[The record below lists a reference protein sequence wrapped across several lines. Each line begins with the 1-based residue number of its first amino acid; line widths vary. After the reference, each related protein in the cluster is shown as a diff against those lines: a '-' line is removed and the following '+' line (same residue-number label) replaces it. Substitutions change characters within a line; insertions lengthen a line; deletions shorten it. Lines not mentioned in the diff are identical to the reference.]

1 MEDKLKEQIGNGCLA
16 DRGMGEV
23 RSGEMWRLKKWV
35 KRRDRRRTGRGVK
48 SSSHPLKKKNAITC
62 TVMLLDGT
70 DYTTEVHKRDEGNVL
85 LEKCFF
91 HLDIIEKDYFGL
103 QYTDHNN
110 VSHWLDPTKGI
121 KKQLGP
127 LTRSDSGYQFFL
139 QLKQDIFTE
148 KLPCEDDTLL
158 ELAAYALQS
167 ELGDYDEEIHTP
179 GYISEFRFVRHQTE
193 EMELAFVEKF
203 KECSGMTP
211 AQAELNYLQKAKWLE
226 MYGVD
231 MHDVMGKDGNLYHLG
246 LTPTGILGREQ
257 EHSFVFRMPSDR
269 ACKHLWKCAVEY
281 HAFFRLKGPVKD
293 KNARQ
298 NFIRMGSRFRYS
310 GRTEFQTASTNRAR
324 RSVKFERTASKR
336 YSRRPTFEKKEREEA
351 MRRQQERRR
360 QEQGRNS
367 TKVETTI
374 GVEPTPSTS
383 SASPAKT
390 PTSPAPG
397 SLPLANAGGAEGGDT
412 LTRRS
417 RKRETSQ
424 DKSSSP
430 TSPPGAVGGKE
441 VSLKDASEAAQ
452 ARLKGLDSSGPMA
465 LPPKPPAK
473 DVNTYQNNQTKFAPG
488 SGTIPADQM
497 KCNILKA
504 KRDEEIKKTG
514 EGSQVNGNLTVDLPE
529 KKGRETEISDT
540 ASVSSETSE
549 PSRESSPPKEASP
562 KETCIDDVAPPALP
576 PKVKNVNEFVPE
588 KSHDEEVDSVFH
600 NSDTLPL
607 VRTNK
612 RASSSSS
619 HSSSHSAR
627 VQNGYASIERRK
639 PSSSTMSPNEV
650 FTPSPGASK
659 PTISQE
665 NVVEMRNSP
674 IPASRASIG
683 KSGGSTEGIM
693 DNDNNATKPPSRPSL
708 PPRAPSGESQAPSPQ
723 PSLRPP
729 PRPPSIKVISAPPRP
744 PPPSKNKRE
753 QEIMIDGSFDSGSL
767 DRSRPSSSRSLDP
780 SEPELRSKSE
790 FSREG
795 SARNSYRN
803 STPYDP
809 NLNPFGEEE
818 EGDDKDDADADNDDM
833 QNDSLNPFGEDFSD
847 NNEEVEKIEKTVER
861 KEDKPLPRAPSPEPR
876 QRSSVN
882 PFFVA
887 SIKKKAAP
895 LPPSPNPSKQG
906 AKTTNISASI
916 PPPTSSNAP
925 MKNTNAYVN
934 LKNSDESEATTSG
947 DLSVT
952 SGSTNEVQADTV
964 TPPVTIETSF
974 TGPST
979 ATKPA
984 IAARKNISTSSVPVS
999 KSVTVKVNRTH
1010 SESIVNGDKL
1020 SPWHVSQT
1028 GEKKVE
1034 RKVTLTTELIND
1046 FHPEYIPVKITV
1058 VKCDI
1063 SYTRF
1068 LFLILLQ
1075 DKLQFQSYVIQYM
1088 YVIVSVVLMDLFKE
1102 MSSIDNNE
1110 MLMFLNGKCN
1120 ILNCLLADY
1129 ILIILIVLE
1138 SKK

>member
-1 MEDKLKEQIGNGCLA
+1 MSRFFRFL
-16 DRGMGEV
+16 
-23 RSGEMWRLKKWV
+23 S
-35 KRRDRRRTGRGVK
+35 RRRTGRGVK

-121 KKQLGP
+121 KKQVKIGP
-127 LTRSDSGYQFFL
+127 PYTFRFRVKFYSSEPNNLHEELTRYQFFL

-246 LTPTGILGREQ
+246 LTPTGILVFEGENKIGLFFWPKMTRLDFKGKKLTLVVCEDDDEGREQ

-1034 RKVTLTTELIND
+1034 RKVTLTTEL
-1046 FHPEYIPVKITV
+1046 
-1058 VKCDI
+1058 
-1063 SYTRF
+1063 
-1068 LFLILLQ
+1068 
-1075 DKLQFQSYVIQYM
+1075 
-1088 YVIVSVVLMDLFKE
+1088 
-1102 MSSIDNNE
+1102 
-1110 MLMFLNGKCN
+1110 
-1120 ILNCLLADY
+1120 
-1129 ILIILIVLE
+1129 
-1138 SKK
+1138 